1 MTRISVKPIDG
12 SEDVPNTASLT
23 AASQERRTDPTHVT
37 AVVELRSAVEIADA
51 LGSPLL
57 RWQARA
63 ALAVALS
70 RGSIGAD
77 PNGPLQEAAT
87 IAASLAPER
96 AKGYVAAA
104 PVVEVLEA
112 AG

>member
-1 MTRISVKPIDG
+1 M
-12 SEDVPNTASLT
+12 
-23 AASQERRTDPTHVT
+23 T

-70 RGSIGAD
+70 RSSIGAD
-77 PNGPLQEAAT
+77 PDGPLQEAAT
-87 IAASLAPER
+87 IIRKVAASLAPER

-104 PVVEVLEA
+104 PAVEVLEA